1 MLEGLQERLARVTKT
16 LRGEGHLTEFHIDAA
31 LREIRLALLEADVSV
46 EEEVLSSVTPAQ
58 MVTKIVHEE
67 LVTLLGGETTE
78 LDFKGRPSV
87 IMLVGLQGSGKTTT
101 AAKMARWIKDR
112 KGLFPLL
119 VPADTSRPAAREQLL
134 VLGEK
139 AKIPTVDTRDMDDP
153 EAIARQALREA
164 SIKGYQVLIFDTA
177 GRLHIDEELM
187 DQLLRLKEILKPR
200 QILFVADAMT
210 GQDAVRSARAFHE
223 RLEISGVILTKLD
236 GDARGGAALS
246 VREVVGKPIVFAG
259 IGEQIENLEQFHPDR
274 MAGRILGMGDVL
286 TLVEKAQ
293 DVVDEKKA
301 RRLEAKLKKNKFD
314 LEDLR
319 DQLKSLKKMGPLQ
332 SVMEMVPGMN
342 SMMPEGGMGEGQERQ
357 LRRMEACIDSMT
369 PKERRHP
376 QLLNGSRKKRV
387 AKGSGTSV
395 EEINRL
401 LRQFGQMRKL
411 MKRLGKADPRAL
423 KENVD
428 DQIATRGCE
437 AQPRLPYRGVG
448 FAQGHPGRLPGP
460 GGILQPP
467 FGAAGNQA
475 RPRKGGEMAGPGCRC
490 V

>member
-1 MLEGLQERLARVTKT
+1 MLEGLQERLGRVTKT
-16 LRGEGHLTEFHIDAA
+16 LRGEGHLTEYHIDTA

-46 EEEVLSSVTPAQ
+46 EVVSGFVDRIRARAVGKEVLNSVTPAQ

-67 LVTLLGGETTE
+67 LVSLLGGETAD
-78 LDFKGRPSV
+78 LNFKGRPAV
-87 IMLVGLQGSGKTTT
+87 VMLVGLQGSGKTTS
-101 AAKMARWIKDR
+101 AAKIARWIKDR

-139 AKIPTVDTRDMDDP
+139 ASIPTVDTRDMDDP
-153 EAIARQALREA
+153 EAIARRALREA

-177 GRLHIDEELM
+177 GRLHVDDDLM
-187 DQLLRLKEILKPR
+187 DQIERLKEILNPKH
-200 QILFVADAMT
+200 ILFVADAMT
-210 GQDAVRSARAFHE
+210 GQDAVRSARAFNE
-223 RLEISGVILTKLD
+223 RLDITGVVLTKLD

-246 VREVVGKPIVFAG
+246 VREVVGRPIVLAG
-259 IGEQIENLEQFHPDR
+259 VGEQIADLEQFHPDR

-332 SVMEMVPGMN
+332 SVMEMVPGMGKVL
-342 SMMPEGGMGEGQERQ
+342 PDGGIGEGQERQ
-357 LRRMEACIDSMT
+357 LKRMEACIDSMT
-369 PKERRHP
+369 PQERRHP
-376 QLLNGSRKKRV
+376 QILNGSRKKRI
-387 AKGSGTSV
+387 ARGSGTSV

-401 LRQFGQMRKL
+401 LRQYGQMRKL
-411 MKRLGKADPRAL
+411 MKRLGKADPRTL
-423 KENVD
+423 KR
-428 DQIATRGCE
+428 Q
-437 AQPRLPYRGVG
+437 L
-448 FAQGHPGRLPGP
+448 
-460 GGILQPP
+460 GI
-467 FGAAGNQA
+467 G
-475 RPRKGGEMAGPGCRC
+475 
-490 V
+490 

>member
-1 MLEGLQERLARVTKT
+1 MLEGLQDRLARVTKT
-16 LRGEGHLTEFHIDAA
+16 LRGEGHLTEYHIETA
-31 LREIRLALLEADVSV
+31 LKEIRLALLEADVSV
-46 EEEVLSSVTPAQ
+46 EVVSGFIDRVRSRALDKEVLSSVTPAQ
-58 MVTKIVHEE
+58 MVTKIVHDE

-78 LDFKGRPSV
+78 LDLKGRPAV

-112 KGLFPLL
+112 KNLFPLL

-139 AKIPTVDTRDMDDP
+139 ASVPVVDTRDMDDP
-153 EAIARQALREA
+153 ESIAHRALREA
-164 SIKGYQVLIFDTA
+164 SIKGHQVLIFDTA

-187 DQLLRLKEILKPR
+187 DQLQRLKEILKPKH
-200 QILFVADAMT
+200 ILFVADAMT
-210 GQDAVRSARAFHE
+210 GQDAVRSARAYHE
-223 RLEISGVILTKLD
+223 RLDITGVILTKLD

-246 VREVVGKPIVFAG
+246 VREVVGKPIVLAG
-259 IGEQIENLEQFHPDR
+259 IGERLEDLEQFHPDR

-293 DVVDEKKA
+293 DAVDEKKA
-301 RRLEAKLKKNKFD
+301 RRLEAKLRKNKFD

-332 SVMEMVPGMN
+332 SVMEMVPGMGK
-342 SMMPEGGMGEGQERQ
+342 MMPDGGVGEGQERQ
-357 LRRMEACIDSMT
+357 LLRMGACIDSMT

-376 QLLNGSRKKRV
+376 QLLNGSRKKRI
-387 AKGSGTSV
+387 ARGSGTSV

-423 KENVD
+423 KR
-428 DQIATRGCE
+428 Q
-437 AQPRLPYRGVG
+437 L
-448 FAQGHPGRLPGP
+448 
-460 GGILQPP
+460 GI
-467 FGAAGNQA
+467 G
-475 RPRKGGEMAGPGCRC
+475 
-490 V
+490 

>member
-1 MLEGLQERLARVTKT
+1 MLEGLQDRLARVTKT
-16 LRGEGHLTEFHIDAA
+16 LRGEGHLTEYHIETA
-31 LREIRLALLEADVSV
+31 LKEIRLALLEADVSV
-46 EEEVLSSVTPAQ
+46 EVVSGFIDRVRSRALDKEVLSSVTPAQ
-58 MVTKIVHEE
+58 MVTKIVHDE

-78 LDFKGRPSV
+78 LDLKGRPAV

-112 KGLFPLL
+112 KNLFPLL

-139 AKIPTVDTRDMDDP
+139 ASVPVVDTRDMDDP
-153 EAIARQALREA
+153 EAIAHRALREA
-164 SIKGYQVLIFDTA
+164 SIKGHQVLIFDTA

-187 DQLLRLKEILKPR
+187 DQLQRLKEILKPKH
-200 QILFVADAMT
+200 ILFVADAMT
-210 GQDAVRSARAFHE
+210 GQDAVRSARAYHE
-223 RLEISGVILTKLD
+223 RLDITGVILTKLD

-246 VREVVGKPIVFAG
+246 VREVVGKPIVLAG
-259 IGEQIENLEQFHPDR
+259 IGERLEDLEQFHPDR

-293 DVVDEKKA
+293 DAVDEKKA
-301 RRLEAKLKKNKFD
+301 RRLEAKLRKNKFD

-332 SVMEMVPGMN
+332 SVMEMVPGMGK
-342 SMMPEGGMGEGQERQ
+342 MMPDGGVGEGQERQ
-357 LRRMEACIDSMT
+357 LLRMGACIDSMT

-387 AKGSGTSV
+387 ARGSGTSV

-401 LRQFGQMRKL
+401 LRQYGQMRKL

-423 KENVD
+423 KR
-428 DQIATRGCE
+428 Q
-437 AQPRLPYRGVG
+437 L
-448 FAQGHPGRLPGP
+448 
-460 GGILQPP
+460 GI
-467 FGAAGNQA
+467 G
-475 RPRKGGEMAGPGCRC
+475 
-490 V
+490 

>member
-1 MLEGLQERLARVTKT
+1 MLEGLQDRLARVTKT
-16 LRGEGHLTEFHIDAA
+16 LRGEGHLTEYHIETA
-31 LREIRLALLEADVSV
+31 LKEIRLALFEADVSV
-46 EEEVLSSVTPAQ
+46 EVVSSFIDRVRSRALEKEVLSSVTPAQ
-58 MVTKIVHEE
+58 MVTKIVYDE

-78 LDFKGRPSV
+78 LDLKGRPAV
-87 IMLVGLQGSGKTTT
+87 VMLVGLQGSGKTTT

-112 KGLFPLL
+112 KNLFPLL

-139 AKIPTVDTRDMDDP
+139 ASVPVIDTRDMDDP
-153 EAIARQALREA
+153 ETIAHRALREA
-164 SIKGYQVLIFDTA
+164 SIKGHQVLIFDTA
-177 GRLHIDEELM
+177 GRLHIDDELM
-187 DQLLRLKEILKPR
+187 DQLQRLKEILKPQ

-210 GQDAVRSARAFHE
+210 GQDAVRSARAYHE
-223 RLEISGVILTKLD
+223 RLDITGVILTKLD

-246 VREVVGKPIVFAG
+246 VREVVGKPIVLAG
-259 IGEQIENLEQFHPDR
+259 IGEQIEDLEQFHPDR

-293 DVVDEKKA
+293 DVVDEKQA
-301 RRLEAKLKKNKFD
+301 RRLEAKLRKNKFD

-332 SVMEMVPGMN
+332 SVMEMVPGMGK
-342 SMMPEGGMGEGQERQ
+342 MMPDGGVGEGQERQ

-387 AKGSGTSV
+387 ARGSGTSV

-401 LRQFGQMRKL
+401 LRQYGQMRKL

-423 KENVD
+423 KR
-428 DQIATRGCE
+428 Q
-437 AQPRLPYRGVG
+437 L
-448 FAQGHPGRLPGP
+448 
-460 GGILQPP
+460 GI
-467 FGAAGNQA
+467 G
-475 RPRKGGEMAGPGCRC
+475 
-490 V
+490 

>member
-1 MLEGLQERLARVTKT
+1 VTKT
-16 LRGEGHLTEFHIDAA
+16 LRGEGHLTEFHIDTA

-46 EEEVLSSVTPAQ
+46 EVVSGFIERVRERAVGKEVLSSVTPAQ

-67 LVTLLGGETTE
+67 LVSLLGGETTD
-78 LDFKGRPSV
+78 LNFKGRPAV

-101 AAKMARWIKDR
+101 AAKIARWIKER

-134 VLGEK
+134 ILGEK
-139 AKIPTVDTRDMDDP
+139 ASIPTVDTRDMDDP
-153 EAIARQALREA
+153 EAIAKRALREA
-164 SIKGYQVLIFDTA
+164 AIKGYQVLIFDTA
-177 GRLHIDEELM
+177 GRLHVDDDLM
-187 DQLLRLKEILKPR
+187 DQIERLKKILKPKH
-200 QILFVADAMT
+200 ILFVADAMT
-210 GQDAVRSARAFHE
+210 GQDAVRSARAFNE
-223 RLEISGVILTKLD
+223 RLEITGVVLTKLD

-246 VREVVGKPIVFAG
+246 VREVVGRPIVLAG
-259 IGEQIENLEQFHPDR
+259 VGEQISDLEQFHPDR

-293 DVVDEKKA
+293 DAVDEKKA
-301 RRLEAKLKKNKFD
+301 RRLEAKLRKNKFD

-332 SVMEMVPGMN
+332 SVMEMVPGMGKVL
-342 SMMPEGGMGEGQERQ
+342 PAGGVGEGQERE

-369 PKERRHP
+369 PQERRHP
-376 QLLNGSRKKRV
+376 QLLNGSRKKRI

-401 LRQFGQMRKL
+401 LRQYGQMRKL

-423 KENVD
+423 KR
-428 DQIATRGCE
+428 Q
-437 AQPRLPYRGVG
+437 L
-448 FAQGHPGRLPGP
+448 
-460 GGILQPP
+460 GI
-467 FGAAGNQA
+467 G
-475 RPRKGGEMAGPGCRC
+475 
-490 V
+490 

>member
-1 MLEGLQERLARVTKT
+1 MLEGLQDRLARVTKT
-16 LRGEGHLTEFHIDAA
+16 LRGEGHLTEYHIETA
-31 LREIRLALLEADVSV
+31 LKEIRLALLEADVSV
-46 EEEVLSSVTPAQ
+46 EVVSSFIDRVRSRALEKEVLSSVTPAQ
-58 MVTKIVHEE
+58 MVTKIVYDE

-78 LDFKGRPSV
+78 LDLKGRPAV
-87 IMLVGLQGSGKTTT
+87 VMLVGLQGSGKTTT

-112 KGLFPLL
+112 KNLFPLL

-139 AKIPTVDTRDMDDP
+139 ASVPVIDTRDMDDP
-153 EAIARQALREA
+153 EAIAHRALREA
-164 SIKGYQVLIFDTA
+164 SIKGHQVLIFDTA
-177 GRLHIDEELM
+177 GRLHIDDELM
-187 DQLLRLKEILKPR
+187 DQLQRLKEILKPQ

-210 GQDAVRSARAFHE
+210 GQDAVRSARAYHE
-223 RLEISGVILTKLD
+223 RLDITGVILTKLD

-246 VREVVGKPIVFAG
+246 VREVVGKPIVLAG
-259 IGEQIENLEQFHPDR
+259 IGEQIEDLEQFHPDR

-293 DVVDEKKA
+293 DVVDEKQA
-301 RRLEAKLKKNKFD
+301 RRLEAKLRKNKFD

-332 SVMEMVPGMN
+332 SVMEMVPGMGK
-342 SMMPEGGMGEGQERQ
+342 MMPDGGVGEGQERQ

-387 AKGSGTSV
+387 ARGSGTSV

-401 LRQFGQMRKL
+401 LRQYGQMRKL

-423 KENVD
+423 KR
-428 DQIATRGCE
+428 Q
-437 AQPRLPYRGVG
+437 L
-448 FAQGHPGRLPGP
+448 
-460 GGILQPP
+460 GI
-467 FGAAGNQA
+467 G
-475 RPRKGGEMAGPGCRC
+475 
-490 V
+490 

>member
-1 MLEGLQERLARVTKT
+1 MLEGLQDRLARVTKT
-16 LRGEGHLTEFHIDAA
+16 LRGEGHLTEYHIETA
-31 LREIRLALLEADVSV
+31 LKEIRLALLEADVSV
-46 EEEVLSSVTPAQ
+46 EVVSSFVDRVRSRALDKEVLTSVTPAQ
-58 MVTKIVHEE
+58 MVTKIVYEE

-78 LDFKGRPSV
+78 LDLKGRPAV
-87 IMLVGLQGSGKTTT
+87 VMLVGLQGSGKTTT

-112 KGLFPLL
+112 KNLFPLL

-139 AKIPTVDTRDMDDP
+139 ASVPVVDTRDMDDP
-153 EAIARQALREA
+153 ESIAHRALREA
-164 SIKGYQVLIFDTA
+164 SIKGHQVLIFDTA

-187 DQLLRLKEILKPR
+187 DQLQRLKEILKPK

-223 RLEISGVILTKLD
+223 RLQITGVILTKLD

-246 VREVVGKPIVFAG
+246 IREVVGQPIVLAG
-259 IGEQIENLEQFHPDR
+259 IGEQIDQLEQFHPDR

-293 DVVDEKKA
+293 DAVDEKKA
-301 RRLEAKLKKNKFD
+301 RSLEAKLRKNKFD

-332 SVMEMVPGMN
+332 SVMEMVPGMGN
-342 SMMPEGGMGEGQERQ
+342 MMPDGGVGEGQERQ
-357 LRRMEACIDSMT
+357 LNRMGACIDSMT

-387 AKGSGTSV
+387 ARGSGTSV

-401 LRQFGQMRKL
+401 LRQYGQMRKL

-423 KENVD
+423 KR
-428 DQIATRGCE
+428 Q
-437 AQPRLPYRGVG
+437 L
-448 FAQGHPGRLPGP
+448 
-460 GGILQPP
+460 GI
-467 FGAAGNQA
+467 G
-475 RPRKGGEMAGPGCRC
+475 
-490 V
+490 

>member
-1 MLEGLQERLARVTKT
+1 MARVTKT
-16 LRGEGHLTEFHIDAA
+16 LRGEGHLTEYHIDTA

-46 EEEVLSSVTPAQ
+46 EVVSGFVDRVRARALGKEVLSSVTPAQ

-67 LVTLLGGETTE
+67 LVSLLGG
-78 LDFKGRPSV
+78 DNDRSRFKGRPAV
-87 IMLVGLQGSGKTTT
+87 VMLVGLQGSGKTTT
-101 AAKMARWIKDR
+101 AAKIARWIKDK

-139 AKIPTVDTRDMDDP
+139 ASIPTVDTRDMDDP

-177 GRLHIDEELM
+177 GRLHVDDELM
-187 DQLLRLKEILKPR
+187 DQLERLKEILKPKH
-200 QILFVADAMT
+200 ILFVADAMT

-223 RLEISGVILTKLD
+223 RLEITGVVLTKLD

-246 VREVVGKPIVFAG
+246 VREVVGRPIVLAG
-259 IGEQIENLEQFHPDR
+259 IGEQIEDLEQFHPDR

-332 SVMEMVPGMN
+332 SVMEMVPGM
-342 SMMPEGGMGEGQERQ
+342 SKMMPEGGVGEGQERQ
-357 LRRMEACIDSMT
+357 LKRMEACIDSMT

-376 QLLNGSRKKRV
+376 QTSQWITQETDR
-387 AKGSGTSV
+387 KGSGTSV

-401 LRQFGQMRKL
+401 LRQYGQMRKL
-411 MKRLGKADPRAL
+411 MKRLGKADPRTL
-423 KENVD
+423 KR
-428 DQIATRGCE
+428 Q
-437 AQPRLPYRGVG
+437 L
-448 FAQGHPGRLPGP
+448 
-460 GGILQPP
+460 GI
-467 FGAAGNQA
+467 G
-475 RPRKGGEMAGPGCRC
+475 
-490 V
+490 

>member
-1 MLEGLQERLARVTKT
+1 MLEGLQDRLARVTKT
-16 LRGEGHLTEFHIDAA
+16 LRGEGHLTEYHIETA
-31 LREIRLALLEADVSV
+31 LKEIRLALFEADVSV
-46 EEEVLSSVTPAQ
+46 EVVSSFIDRVRSRALEKEVLSSVTPAQ
-58 MVTKIVHEE
+58 MVTKIVYDE

-78 LDFKGRPSV
+78 LDLKGRPAV
-87 IMLVGLQGSGKTTT
+87 VMLVGLQGSGKTTT

-112 KGLFPLL
+112 KNLFPLL

-139 AKIPTVDTRDMDDP
+139 ASVPVIDTRDMDDP
-153 EAIARQALREA
+153 EAIAHRALREA
-164 SIKGYQVLIFDTA
+164 SIKGHQVLIFDTA
-177 GRLHIDEELM
+177 GRLHIDDELM
-187 DQLLRLKEILKPR
+187 DQLQRLKEILKPQ

-210 GQDAVRSARAFHE
+210 GQDAVRSARAYHE
-223 RLEISGVILTKLD
+223 RLDITGVILTKLD

-246 VREVVGKPIVFAG
+246 VREVVGKPIVLAG
-259 IGEQIENLEQFHPDR
+259 IGEQIDQLEQFHPDR

-293 DVVDEKKA
+293 DVVDERQA
-301 RRLEAKLKKNKFD
+301 RRLEAKLRKNKFD

-332 SVMEMVPGMN
+332 SVMEMVPGMGK
-342 SMMPEGGMGEGQERQ
+342 MMPDGGIGEGQERQ

-376 QLLNGSRKKRV
+376 QVLNGSRKKRV
-387 AKGSGTSV
+387 ARGSGTSV

-401 LRQFGQMRKL
+401 LRQYGQMRKL

-423 KENVD
+423 KR
-428 DQIATRGCE
+428 Q
-437 AQPRLPYRGVG
+437 L
-448 FAQGHPGRLPGP
+448 
-460 GGILQPP
+460 GI
-467 FGAAGNQA
+467 G
-475 RPRKGGEMAGPGCRC
+475 
-490 V
+490 